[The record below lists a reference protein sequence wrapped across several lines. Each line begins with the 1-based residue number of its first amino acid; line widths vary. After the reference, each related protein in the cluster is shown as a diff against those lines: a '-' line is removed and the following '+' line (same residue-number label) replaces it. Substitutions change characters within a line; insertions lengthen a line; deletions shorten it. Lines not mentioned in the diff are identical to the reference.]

1 MTKSKTK
8 KTKKVQLGKEY
19 LADDV
24 ATRLGSINSSITNMR
39 EDNKNNSNAI
49 NAGNIDI
56 YCELI
61 SAYASYPADKISTRD
76 MNTFKK
82 QLSDVGF
89 SDASNKKKRE
99 KTQWVHKWFK
109 TNEPLLSSNCTA
121 ELVRDKLT
129 AMGITSEAKLVKE
142 FNPNKEE
149 ELDKL
154 DTLVAKIVGKPK
166 KDGSGYKE
174 GLNEEELEDFQRRLE
189 SALVAREKFLS
200 DLKETIE
207 VYEDELETQEKVAEV
222 SNQLGKL
229 ADNYQQA
236 DLDNN
241 PM

>member
-1 MTKSKTK
+1 
-8 KTKKVQLGKEY
+8 
-19 LADDV
+19 
-24 ATRLGSINSSITNMR
+24 
-39 EDNKNNSNAI
+39 
-49 NAGNIDI
+49 
-56 YCELI
+56 
-61 SAYASYPADKISTRD
+61 
-76 MNTFKK
+76 
-82 QLSDVGF
+82 
-89 SDASNKKKRE
+89 
-99 KTQWVHKWFK
+99 
-109 TNEPLLSSNCTA
+109 
-121 ELVRDKLT
+121 
-129 AMGITSEAKLVKE
+129 MGITSEAKLVKE

-189 SALVAREKFLS
+189 SALVAREKFLN

-222 SNQLGKL
+222 SDQLGKL

>member
-24 ATRLGSINSSITNMR
+24 ATRLGSINSNITNMR

-109 TNEPLLSSNCTA
+109 TNEP
-121 ELVRDKLT
+121 
-129 AMGITSEAKLVKE
+129 
-142 FNPNKEE
+142 
-149 ELDKL
+149 
-154 DTLVAKIVGKPK
+154 
-166 KDGSGYKE
+166 
-174 GLNEEELEDFQRRLE
+174 
-189 SALVAREKFLS
+189 
-200 DLKETIE
+200 
-207 VYEDELETQEKVAEV
+207 
-222 SNQLGKL
+222 
-229 ADNYQQA
+229 
-236 DLDNN
+236 
-241 PM
+241 